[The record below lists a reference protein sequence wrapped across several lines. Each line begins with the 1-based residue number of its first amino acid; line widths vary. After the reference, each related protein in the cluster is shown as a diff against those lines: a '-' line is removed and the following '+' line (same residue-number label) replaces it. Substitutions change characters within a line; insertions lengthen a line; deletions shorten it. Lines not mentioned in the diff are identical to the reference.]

1 VPQAP
6 AASSFATEA
15 RRQAAKILSGPPYT
29 HKPGRL
35 PNPLGGVLRAIG
47 RVFVWALGHP
57 SRWLWRHLLEPSLRF
72 SSSWLGAGGW
82 IVAVVIALG
91 LGFVVGTLL
100 IRRRSRIARQPTT
113 RTLRSTTDRT
123 RGLELAAQRAE
134 AAGNNELAVRL
145 RFQLGLEQLELRGI
159 IPNGLTTTS
168 YQLRR
173 ILQSPVFDELDIR
186 HESITYAHQPATS
199 VDVESARTGWGR
211 LLGDAATRGDR
222 HDDQQLQTIGN
233 PR

>member
-1 VPQAP
+1 MPQAP

-91 LGFVVGTLL
+91 LGF
-100 IRRRSRIARQPTT
+100 RRRHSPHPTEVPNRKAADYANAEINHGPDKGSRARCTSAPKPRATT
-113 RTLRSTTDRT
+113 NWPSGCVSNWDSSSSK
-123 RGLELAAQRAE
+123 
-134 AAGNNELAVRL
+134 
-145 RFQLGLEQLELRGI
+145 LRGI

-199 VDVESARTGWGR
+199 VDVESARDRMG
-211 LLGDAATRGDR
+211 AAPRRCRDSGGQTR
-222 HDDQQLQTIGN
+222 
-233 PR
+233 